1 MSIRDAPRCTAR
13 SKRTGQLCTQP
24 VCRGRTKCRLHGGRS
39 RRGLA
44 APAWKNG
51 RYSRALPADLAGTY
65 EQARTDGELVGLR
78 DELALVDVRINELLE
93 GLDADDPSAVWRE
106 VYAAIERRRRL
117 ADTERKRVE
126 LLQAVLTAEQAM
138 AFVSILATSVKRH
151 VKDRAILQAISN
163 DIEVVLRAQPE
174 RVGEGNVRTVKT
186 AR

>member
-13 SKRTGQLCTQP
+13 SKRTGQPCTQP

-39 RRGLA
+39 SRGLA
-44 APAWKNG
+44 APAWKDG
-51 RYSRALPADLAGTY
+51 RHSKVLPVGLTAAYERSREDP
-65 EQARTDGELVGLR
+65 ELVGLR

-93 GLDADDPSAVWRE
+93 RLDADDPSAVWRE

-126 LLQAVLTAEQAM
+126 LLQAVLPVEQAM
-138 AFVSILATSVKRH
+138 AFVGMLAASVKRH

-163 DIEVVLRAQPE
+163 DIEAVLRAQPE
-174 RVGEGNVRTVKT
+174 RAGEGNVRTV
-186 AR
+186 